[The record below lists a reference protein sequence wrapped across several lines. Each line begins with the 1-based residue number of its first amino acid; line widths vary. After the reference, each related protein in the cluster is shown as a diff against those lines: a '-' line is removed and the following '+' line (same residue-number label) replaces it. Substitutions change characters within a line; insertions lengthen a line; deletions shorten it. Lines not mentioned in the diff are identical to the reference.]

1 MKKTVVSVAT
11 LTALTGVAATAVSA
25 DEYKVS
31 SGDTLWGIAN
41 EVGTSVTQLKE
52 ENKLNND
59 LIHPGDVL
67 TVNAEEVEA
76 PAPVN
81 EKHTYTVK
89 SGDTLSQIG
98 EEFSLDYKEIMK
110 LNNLNSDLI
119 FVGQVLI
126 ISNDAPQ
133 EEVAVAT
140 EEVTVDEVAEQETSD
155 QTTEE
160 VVTEE
165 VTVEES
171 TEEVAAAEQT
181 EADRV
186 VAEEQAQEVAAA
198 QKAAEEAEAERVA
211 AEEQAKEAAAAQEA
225 AEEAEAERV
234 AAEEKAQEE
243 AAAQAAAEE
252 AEEAAVAEAEAA
264 ERAAEQAAASQPS
277 ASTPS
282 QSVSNG
288 KNWYDWGT
296 CAWYVFERRSEMGL
310 STGNGWGDAS
320 NWASAAQSSGYSVGN
335 TPEVGAV
342 MHAPAYTN
350 GSYGQGHVAVVERVN
365 GDGSILVSEMQ
376 FGGGVGDKNT
386 RTLSASQASS
396 HNFIY

>member
-1 MKKTVVSVAT
+1 
-11 LTALTGVAATAVSA
+11 
-25 DEYKVS
+25 
-31 SGDTLWGIAN
+31 
-41 EVGTSVTQLKE
+41 
-52 ENKLNND
+52 
-59 LIHPGDVL
+59 
-67 TVNAEEVEA
+67 
-76 PAPVN
+76 
-81 EKHTYTVK
+81 
-89 SGDTLSQIG
+89 
-98 EEFSLDYKEIMK
+98 
-110 LNNLNSDLI
+110 
-119 FVGQVLI
+119 
-126 ISNDAPQ
+126 
-133 EEVAVAT
+133 
-140 EEVTVDEVAEQETSD
+140 
-155 QTTEE
+155 
-160 VVTEE
+160 
-165 VTVEES
+165 
-171 TEEVAAAEQT
+171 
-181 EADRV
+181 
-186 VAEEQAQEVAAA
+186 
-198 QKAAEEAEAERVA
+198 
-211 AEEQAKEAAAAQEA
+211 
-225 AEEAEAERV
+225 AERV

-243 AAAQAAAEE
+243 AAAQAAAEQ
-252 AEEAAVAEAEAA
+252 AEAAVAEAEAA
-264 ERAAEQAAASQPS
+264 ERAAEQEAASQPS